1 VLVIGGIVEE
11 KLPLLLLMGV
21 IMDQEEVLQRLKAV
35 GRAFTPSSPVQERD
49 LFAGRDD
56 QLRTLVITEGQ
67 VGQHAVIYGVRGA
80 GKTSLARV
88 AQAIIDPNPQP
99 YYVCH
104 SGDTFDS
111 IWRGLLATVVLT
123 KPMPSIGFNASP
135 KTTPITAAQLLFPT
149 DTTIDPQAVAQGL
162 RLLSQHMRLTAVI
175 DEFDR
180 PTEPAL
186 RVKMA
191 DTVKILAD
199 LALPVTVVL
208 VGVADSVG
216 GLLREHESIQRSLIQ
231 VEMPPMTEAE
241 LSAIVQRG
249 MASAGLTYADRF
261 GREVVALS
269 LGLPH
274 YTHLICLHAATFAV
288 SAGRTHVGMP
298 DLESALRQALEDA
311 SQSVRERY
319 HAATYSNRETLYK
332 AVLLACAMCPRDE
345 LNSFGAPEVREQ
357 LRQVTGQSYEIPAFA
372 THLTDFSGNGPR
384 GGVLK
389 RIGTTRR
396 FRYQFRDPL
405 MPTYVLMR
413 GRVDR
418 EQST

>member
-1 VLVIGGIVEE
+1 
-11 KLPLLLLMGV
+11 
-21 IMDQEEVLQRLKAV
+21 MDDNEMMDALKAV
-35 GRAFTPSSPVQERD
+35 GRAFTPSAPVQERD
-49 LFAGRDD
+49 LFAGRDE

-88 AQAIIDPNPQP
+88 AQKIIDSDRQP

-104 SGDTFDS
+104 SGDTFTT
-111 IWRGLLATVVLT
+111 IWRGLLDDIYLT
-123 KPMPSIGFNASP
+123 KSIPALGFNAQP
-135 KTTPITAAQLLFPT
+135 KSAPVTAAQVLFPQGT
-149 DTTIDPQAVAQGL
+149 EINPQTLAQAL
-162 RLLSQHMRLTAVI
+162 RPLSQHMRLTVVV

-180 PTEPAL
+180 PIDPDL
-186 RVKMA
+186 GVQMA
-191 DTVKILAD
+191 DALKILAD
-199 LALPVTVVL
+199 LALPVTVIL
-208 VGVADSVG
+208 VGVADSIG

-231 VEMPPMTEAE
+231 VEMPPMTSEE
-241 LSAIVQRG
+241 LTAIIDRG
-249 MASAGLTYADRF
+249 MAAAGLTYEQAF
-261 GREVVALS
+261 AKEAVALS

-288 SAGRTHVGMP
+288 SAHRRHVDMT

-311 SQSVRERY
+311 SQTVRERY

-332 AVLLACAMCPRDE
+332 AVLLACARSPRDE
-345 LNSFGAPEVREQ
+345 LNSFGGPDVREQ
-357 LRQVTGQSYEIPAFA
+357 LRQITGQNYDIPAFA
-372 THLTDFSGNGPR
+372 NHLTDFSGTGAR
-384 GGVLK
+384 GGILK

-413 GRVDR
+413 GKV
-418 EQST
+418 EGFQ